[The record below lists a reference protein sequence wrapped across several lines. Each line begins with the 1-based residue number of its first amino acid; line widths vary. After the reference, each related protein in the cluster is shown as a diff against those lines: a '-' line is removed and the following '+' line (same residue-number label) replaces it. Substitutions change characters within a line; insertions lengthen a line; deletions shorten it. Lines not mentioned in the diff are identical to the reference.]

1 MKKEKSFLVILIIFF
16 TIFTT
21 WFVYNPFHSLFN
33 KDKSSA
39 DFVLAFGGG
48 DGGGGGEAGGGGA
61 GGEAGG
67 GEAGGDTGASG
78 GGTGTGPGSSPGETE
93 TVAISLEGGLIE
105 TNNPAAF
112 LPGSKVVDYLGQGIF
127 VIDIPSEGA
136 ESGYGDYGGWVP
148 QQPPTDQCPAGTYCS
163 ETIPPGYCSYG
174 TCSLTRYETRTE
186 TTYQTQFRIIGKRRI
201 WEQVPVTR
209 QIQVPVTY
217 SGYCIKPCPVV
228 TNNPPSATNLRKDD
242 PDWCINPFQFRLNWT
257 FTDPDG
263 DSQAA
268 KQIQLDNN
276 SNFSSIDHDSGKVEN
291 NVQAYTTFMTD
302 GQGGVLQ
309 FNKSYYWRLK
319 VWDSRGAESSWIIAH
334 WIVAPQTLN
343 TPRHAYPDPNFTW
356 QPLRPIAGDSV
367 QFTDQSIASGGARI
381 VRWSWTFQDGN
392 PPTSFSQNPLVIFG
406 GGEGAKKVQLTV
418 WDTDNYSCP
427 VEKEVNIGIFAPI
440 WREIAPW

>member
-1 MKKEKSFLVILIIFF
+1 MKKTTNILLIFGLVIFIGFLIASI
-16 TIFTT
+16 TDASVYLQQLRGRYYGPNNP
-21 WFVYNPFHSLFN
+21 VYNSNTTQFTKNSIII
-33 KDKSSA
+33 
-39 DFVLAFGGG
+39 GGV
-48 DGGGGGEAGGGGA
+48 GGVGA
-61 GGEAGG
+61 GVVGG
-67 GEAGGDTGASG
+67 VGG
-78 GGTGTGPGSSPGETE
+78 GGTG
-93 TVAISLEGGLIE
+93 VWYCI
-105 TNNPAAF
+105 
-112 LPGSKVVDYLGQGIF
+112 
-127 VIDIPSEGA
+127 
-136 ESGYGDYGGWVP
+136 VP
-148 QQPPTDQCPAGTYCS
+148 DA
-163 ETIPPGYCSYG
+163 
-174 TCSLTRYETRTE
+174 
-186 TTYQTQFRIIGKRRI
+186 
-201 WEQVPVTR
+201 VPV
-209 QIQVPVTY
+209 
-217 SGYCIKPCPVV
+217 
-228 TNNPPSATNLRKDD
+228 NNPPSATNLNKTDC
-242 PDWCINPFQFRLNWT
+242 DWCVNPFQFILNWT

-302 GQGGVLQ
+302 GRGGVLQ